1 MERTIRIT
9 GKGKIS
15 ITPDQVIFSL
25 NQTQVKK
32 EYEEANEEAAVA
44 KNELDDVLRSI
55 GIDVKNLKTESFS
68 IDAEYTSY
76 QSNDEWKRKIV
87 GYRYRHQMRLK
98 LDLDHELIGEFLKE
112 LSKMKYQT
120 DIEMNYSLKNPEDAK
135 NTLVYKAVKDSR
147 IKAKVL
153 SEALG
158 VELGEV
164 VNIDYSWRHLDIMSR
179 SYHTM
184 ECDGM
189 LMASGSAKMSME
201 PEDIELEDSVT
212 VIWTIE

>member
-15 ITPDQVIFSL
+15 ITPDQAIFSL
-25 NQTQVKK
+25 NQSQVKK

-44 KNELDDVLRSI
+44 KNELDGVLRSI
-55 GIDVKNLKTESFS
+55 GIDIKNLKTESFS
-68 IDAEYTSY
+68 IDSEYTSY
-76 QSNDEWKRKIV
+76 QSNDEWKRKLV
-87 GYRYRHQMRLK
+87 GYRYRHQMKLE

-120 DIEMNYSLKNPEDAK
+120 DIEMNYSLKNSEDAK
-135 NTLVYKAVKDSR
+135 NALIYKAVKDSR

-153 SEALG
+153 AEALS

-164 VNIDYSWRHLDIMSR
+164 VNIDYSWMHVDITSR
-179 SYHTM
+179 RYSAI
-184 ECDGM
+184 ECDVM
-189 LMASGSAKMSME
+189 MAPGYAKMSME
-201 PEDIELEDSVT
+201 PDDIELEDSVT